1 MKKTIIYFLLTVIS
15 LVIYQG
21 NAQQKNLTQQKA
33 TTMATVDFTTTHL
46 VDQTPKEVFNAITT
60 TKESSLTQQERDY
73 ATKFLKET
81 EQGFFNAVKD
91 LSEAQLTFK
100 PTAEKWSVEEC
111 VKHIAV
117 AEKNLWTMVEES
129 LKQPTNGEK
138 RAEIKMTDEQLV
150 NAVKDRSHKSKTFDA
165 LEPANS
171 PYKSLAETLASF
183 KENREKL
190 ISFVKNSKEALR
202 NHVSVL
208 PIGTY
213 DAYQLI
219 LLISGHSNRHT
230 QQIEEVKADAKFPK
244 S

>member
-1 MKKTIIYFLLTVIS
+1 
-15 LVIYQG
+15 
-21 NAQQKNLTQQKA
+21 
-33 TTMATVDFTTTHL
+33 
-46 VDQTPKEVFNAITT
+46 
-60 TKESSLTQQERDY
+60 
-73 ATKFLKET
+73 
-81 EQGFFNAVKD
+81 
-91 LSEAQLTFK
+91 
-100 PTAEKWSVEEC
+100 
-111 VKHIAV
+111 
-117 AEKNLWTMVEES
+117 MVEES
-129 LKQPTNGEK
+129 LKQATNGEK

-150 NAVKDRSHKSKTFDA
+150 NAAKDRSHKSKTFDA